1 MFGEHVLREM
11 RGVLAGTGRPTPKT
25 LIEVCGRCRATVIR
39 WLKVLEAQGFVG
51 REVVIHGGGRP
62 GALYHPTQLLLT
74 PPKPI
79 EENVAI
85 AFSKFQQM
93 CKHEKG
99 GWCKAWK
106 MGCQASSCPYIVRF

>member
-1 MFGEHVLREM
+1 LREM

-25 LIEVCGRCRATVIR
+25 LIEIVEMCGRCRATVIR
-39 WLKVLEAQGFVG
+39 WLKALEMQGFVRRG
-51 REVVIHGGGRP
+51 VVIHGGGRP
-62 GALYHPTQLLLT
+62 RALYHPTQLLLT
-74 PPKPI
+74 PPKLI

-99 GWCKAWK
+99 RWCKAWK
-106 MGCQASSCPYIVRF
+106 TGCQASSCPYIVRF

>member
-1 MFGEHVLREM
+1 MREM

-25 LIEVCGRCRATVIR
+25 LIEICGRCRATVIR
-39 WLKVLEAQGFVG
+39 WLKALETQGFVRRG
-51 REVVIHGGGRP
+51 VVIHGGGRP
-62 GALYHPTQLLLT
+62 RALYHPTQLLLT

-85 AFSKFQQM
+85 AFSKFQQI

-99 GWCKAWK
+99 RWCKAWK
-106 MGCQASSCPYIVRF
+106 MGVKPLHAPTL